1 MEVGAGQKCS
11 FNPVPYLDRPY
22 YAVTLN
28 HTNLAF
34 LPTHEH
40 LYNI

>member
-11 FNPVPYLDRPY
+11 FNPVPLDKPY

-28 HTNLAF
+28 YTNLDYT
-34 LPTHEH
+34 LITNLMH
-40 LYNI
+40 